1 MDRKSLPTVRQL
13 QYLVALAETKHFRKA
28 AEALDITQ
36 PSLSVQ
42 LRTLESTLNTRLAER
57 GRGGVVLTPVGREVA
72 ALARRVLYD
81 VQAIVDLTDSV
92 KSGLG
97 GTLRLGAPPTLGPY
111 LLPHVIKRLHKE
123 QPDLKVYVR
132 EAPPRELQTAVLDG
146 SFDLVL
152 TPLPVSSTD
161 VVFERL
167 FREPLYFVCANDHP
181 LAGQEE
187 IKAKD
192 LKNAQMLALES
203 RHALHDQV
211 SALCQDFGAELSRD
225 YEGTSLD
232 TLRHMVGS
240 GLGVSFLPALY
251 VWSEIGA
258 RGEVSV
264 GKVQGKP
271 VHRTIG
277 LVWRKHQ
284 TNVKGYQHLADV
296 IRSAVHAKFKDIT
309 VL

>member
-1 MDRKSLPTVRQL
+1 MEPKTLPTVRQL
-13 QYLVALAETKHFRKA
+13 QYLVALAETRHFRKA

-42 LRTLESTLNTRLAER
+42 LRTLESTLGARLAER
-57 GRGGVVLTPVGREVA
+57 GRGGVVLTPIGREVA
-72 ALARRVLYD
+72 SLARRVLYD
-81 VQAIVDLTDSV
+81 VQAIVDRTDSI

-97 GTLRLGAPPTLGPY
+97 GTLRLGAPPTIGPY

-132 EAPPRELQTAVLDG
+132 EAPHRELLASVLDG
-146 SFDLVL
+146 TFDVIL
-152 TPLPVSSTD
+152 TPLPVSSSD
-161 VVFERL
+161 VVVERL

-181 LAGQEE
+181 LAGQDE
-187 IKAKD
+187 IKANA
-192 LKNAQMLALES
+192 LKHAQVLALES
-203 RHALHDQV
+203 QHNLHDQV
-211 SALCQDFGAELSRD
+211 SALCQDFGAELLRD

-240 GLGVSFLPALY
+240 GLGVTFMPALY
-251 VWSEIGA
+251 VRSEIGA

-264 GKVQGKP
+264 AKLKSKP
-271 VHRTIG
+271 VYRTVG

-284 TNVKGYQHLADV
+284 GNVKGYKHLADV
-296 IRSAVHAKFKDIT
+296 IRAAVQAKFKDIT
-309 VL
+309 AL